1 MVRDKTGSMFSSLRV
16 KCRECK
22 GCDRFELEVALCII
36 AYSKSLRDLV
46 GAIPRGAGSADAYY
60 VEVKRAAHV
69 HFVWRA
75 PYASDLE
82 LICRG

>member
-1 MVRDKTGSMFSSLRV
+1 MIQDKTGSMFASVRA
-16 KCRECK
+16 KCRECQ
-22 GCDRFELEVALCII
+22 GCDRFELEVALNII
-36 AYSKSLRDLV
+36 AQSKSLRDLV
-46 GAIPRGAGSADAYY
+46 GAIPRGGGSADASY

-75 PYASDLE
+75 PYASGLE